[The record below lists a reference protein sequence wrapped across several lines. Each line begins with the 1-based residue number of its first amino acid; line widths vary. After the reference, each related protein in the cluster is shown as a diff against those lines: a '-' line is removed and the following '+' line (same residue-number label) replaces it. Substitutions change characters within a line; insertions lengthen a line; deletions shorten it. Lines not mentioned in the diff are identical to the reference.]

1 MRKLKAMKLG
11 DAFHSLTRPTLT
23 LPPEAS
29 LGDALGIMADQRAT
43 AIVIIKGDQIQGIV
57 SRGDIL
63 RQMNTASQEAR
74 VKHIPLQQIMT
85 TELIMTEPGQSLQN
99 AIGHMDAAGI
109 AHLPVVQQG
118 RFLYLLHR
126 EDLLG
131 RQVQLLHDQIDYLQ
145 QYIDHLHNA
154 EMD

>member
-1 MRKLKAMKLG
+1 MKLG
-11 DAFHSLTRPTLT
+11 DAFHSLTRPTAT
-23 LPPEAS
+23 LPPDAN

-43 AIVIIKGDQIQGIV
+43 AVVILKGDQIQGIV

-63 RQMNTASQEAR
+63 RQLNTAPQETR
-74 VKHIPLQQIMT
+74 INHIPLQQIMT
-85 TELIMTEPGQSLQN
+85 TELIITEPGQSLQN

-118 RFLYLLHR
+118 RFLFLLNR
-126 EDLLG
+126 EDLLE
-131 RQVQLLHDQIDYLQ
+131 RQVKLLHDQIDHLQ